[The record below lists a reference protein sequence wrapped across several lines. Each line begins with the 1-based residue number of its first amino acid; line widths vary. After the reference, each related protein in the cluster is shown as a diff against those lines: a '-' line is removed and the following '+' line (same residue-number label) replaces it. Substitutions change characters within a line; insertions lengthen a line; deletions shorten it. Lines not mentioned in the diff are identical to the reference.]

1 MFYFYTTQKD
11 QKTKRFLMFWGI
23 MEMKYSLKQINSL
36 INLELENTLEDL
48 SRQKTLFVSKNK
60 ILSDSN

>member
-48 SRQKTLFVSKNK
+48 SR
-60 ILSDSN
+60 